1 MNMRIFSN
9 ILIAGLLLFCAAG
22 TAQAQIKTPQPSP
35 MSKVTQEV
43 GLMKVEVEYSRPSS
57 KGRKVF
63 GDLVPFGELW
73 RTGANASTKVT
84 FGDDVR
90 VAGNPVA
97 KGTYALYSIPG
108 EKEWTI
114 VIYRNTTFWGTPGK
128 EYKEEDVAA
137 QFNVPVLSQREMVES
152 FTISFNNLRNNGCDM
167 ELSWKYTKIV
177 VPITVDTDAKVLAD
191 IKSQLD
197 GPSANTF
204 YGAAR
209 YYFEEKKDMNQALDW
224 VSKAIE
230 KGGEKF
236 WILRLKAQILAE
248 LGRFRYRKQQD
259 QGYAVPV
266 EMRVYLLSVDSVS
279 DRFPEDRQRKRRW
292 FAPVE
297 AARMVVEPGLKQILA
312 GLDRPDAA

>member
-1 MNMRIFSN
+1 MNMPIFSSKFLVFALFLMSAN
-9 ILIAGLLLFCAAG
+9 LL
-22 TAQAQIKTPQPSP
+22 QAQIKTPQPSP
-35 MSKVTQEV
+35 MSKVSQEV
-43 GLMKVEVEYSRPSS
+43 GLIKVEVEYSRPSS

-63 GDLVPFGELW
+63 GDLVPFNELW
-73 RTGANASTKVT
+73 RTGANAATKVT

-90 VAGNPVA
+90 VAGNPVP

-114 VIYRNTTFWGTPGK
+114 VIYRNTSFWGTPGK

-167 ELSWKYTKIV
+167 ELSWEYTKIV

-197 GPSANTF
+197 GPSANTY

-248 LGRFRYRKQQD
+248 LGRFRDAIDTANRSSELAKAENNADY
-259 QGYAVPV
+259 P
-266 EMRVYLLSVDSVS
+266 
-279 DRFPEDRQRKRRW
+279 
-292 FAPVE
+292 
-297 AARMVVEPGLKQILA
+297 RMNDKSIAEWKKKI
-312 GLDRPDAA
+312 